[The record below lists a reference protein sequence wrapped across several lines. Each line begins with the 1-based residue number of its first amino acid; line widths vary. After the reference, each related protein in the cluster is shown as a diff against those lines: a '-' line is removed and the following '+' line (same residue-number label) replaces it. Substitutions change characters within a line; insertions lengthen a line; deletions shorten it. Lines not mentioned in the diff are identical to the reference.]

1 MHVNV
6 DNFVRAET
14 DRMFADIQRDAGGID
29 TFRHNRE
36 PASIDQ
42 QTVIRLNRDTL
53 YSFAIVDISAGAI
66 LTLPDSGE
74 RYLSAMIVN
83 QDHLINAV
91 YHDAGTYRLTVDQ
104 FETPYVLVGVRILV
118 NPLDDSDL
126 AEVARLQDAL
136 KLEPGSATPFAY
148 PDYDGASMDATR
160 DALLALAKGLSGFDH
175 TFGAR
180 DHVDPI
186 RHLIGTAAGWG
197 GLPTEEASYIGV
209 DPTPSRHVQTLTL
222 RDVPVDAFWSVS
234 VYNAR
239 GFFEPNEQNQYT
251 VNSVTGVKNPDGSV
265 TVRFDPNRS
274 SDKPNTIPVPEG
286 WNFLVR
292 LYRPHAEIVDG
303 SWQLPELTPA
313 TA

>member
-1 MHVNV
+1 
-6 DNFVRAET
+6 
-14 DRMFADIQRDAGGID
+14 MFSDIQRDAGGVD

-36 PASIDQ
+36 PAPIDQ

-53 YSFAIVDISAGAI
+53 YSFAIVDISAGAS

-91 YHDAGTYRLTVDQ
+91 YHDGGTYPLTVDQ
-104 FETPYVLVGVRILV
+104 FDTPYVLVGVRILV
-118 NPLDDSDL
+118 NPLDDSDV

-136 KLEPGSATPFAY
+136 GLESGSATPFTC
-148 PDYDGASMDATR
+148 PDYDSASMDATR
-160 DALLALAKGLSGFDH
+160 DALLDLAKGLHGFDH

-180 DHVDPI
+180 NQIDPV

-197 GLPTEEASYIGV
+197 GLPTEEAAYIGV
-209 DPTPSRHVQTLTL
+209 DPTPSNEVRTLTL
-222 RDVPVDAFWSVS
+222 RDVPVDGFWSVS

-239 GFFEPNEQNQYT
+239 GFFEPNEHNQYT

-265 TVRFDPNRS
+265 TIRFDPNPS
-274 SDKPNTIPVPEG
+274 GDSPNTIATPDG

-292 LYRPHAEIVDG
+292 LYRPHAAITEG
-303 SWQLPELTPA
+303 TWQLPELVPA
-313 TA
+313 SD